1 MLQRLVVDPTQILLP
16 VVHFTAEQRH
26 YLSRVLRL
34 QAGDRVIVMD
44 GQGHSWLA
52 KLVHPSHAD
61 LQAEVL
67 EEIAYQTELPIAITL
82 VMALPKGNAFDEV
95 VRQVTELGV
104 SCIAPVIS
112 DRTLLNPSPQ
122 KLERWR
128 RIAQE
133 AAEQSERQ
141 IVPTIQE
148 PISFHEH
155 LKALSTCD
163 LSLSPHYLCVTRHPA
178 PHLLSCLQHTIP
190 QTDLINCV
198 STPIPNSQSLIPTL
212 QSPIPNSQSLIPTLQ
227 SPIPNS
233 QSLTIA
239 IGPEGGWTEV
249 EVERAIATGYQPVSL
264 GDRILRTV
272 TAPVVALSLIAAVL
286 ESSLNREAGCY

>member
-1 MLQRLVVDPTQILLP
+1 MLQRIVVNPTQIVPP

-34 QAGDRVIVMD
+34 REGDRVIVMD
-44 GQGHSWLA
+44 GQGYSWLVQ
-52 KLVHPSHAD
+52 LVHPSHAD
-61 LQAEVL
+61 LQAEIL
-67 EEIAYQTELPIAITL
+67 EAIAGQTELPISITL

-104 SCIAPVIS
+104 SCITPVIS
-112 DRTLLNPSPQ
+112 DRTLLHPSPQ

-148 PISFHEH
+148 PIPFQEH
-155 LKALSTCD
+155 LKTLPPSELTH
-163 LSLSPHYLCVTRHPA
+163 SPHYLCVTRYPA
-178 PHLLSCLQHTIP
+178 PHLFNCLQHTIP
-190 QTDLINCV
+190 HLPHSPP
-198 STPIPNSQSLIPTL
+198 STSFLS
-212 QSPIPNSQSLIPTLQ
+212 
-227 SPIPNS
+227 
-233 QSLTIA
+233 IA
-239 IGPEGGWTEV
+239 IGPEGGWTDSEV
-249 EVERAIATGYQPVSL
+249 EQAIATGYQPVSL
-264 GDRILRTV
+264 GDRILRAV

-286 ESSLNREAGCY
+286 EK

>member
-1 MLQRLVVDPTQILLP
+1 MLQRIVVNPTQIVPP

-34 QAGDRVIVMD
+34 QEGDRVIVMD
-44 GQGHSWLA
+44 GQGYSWLVQ
-52 KLVHPSHAD
+52 LLHPSHAD
-61 LQAEVL
+61 LQAEIL
-67 EEIAYQTELPIAITL
+67 EAIACQTELPIAITL

-112 DRTLLNPSPQ
+112 DRTLLHPSLQ

-148 PISFHEH
+148 PISFQEH
-155 LKALSTCD
+155 LKTLPTTELSV
-163 LSLSPHYLCVTRHPA
+163 SPHYLCVTRHTA
-178 PHLLSCLQHTIP
+178 PHLLDCLH
-190 QTDLINCV
+190 
-198 STPIPNSQSLIPTL
+198 SLPL
-212 QSPIPNSQSLIPTLQ
+212 SP
-227 SPIPNS
+227 SPLL
-233 QSLTIA
+233 SLTTA

-286 ESSLNREAGCY
+286 ES